1 MRSDF
6 QQFWRTAKEKTES
19 LKSGKHFGHYKA
31 GSFDNTISQLHATSL
46 NAIRETGKAPARW
59 KCSVTV
65 LLEKVMGVRRVD
77 KLRAICL
84 LEADFNWLNKLIF
97 AHRLERHC
105 RTNNVVPPELF
116 AKSKLSCEEASLVKN
131 LVCDIARIFH
141 NSLAIV
147 SADLDQCF
155 NRSNGAIAG
164 VAACTH
170 GVSKKSTSLMLNTM
184 QMMEYFV
191 KTGFG
196 IANTPSFGGS
206 DNNRLMSLGQGSG
219 AAPIEMR
226 NIITLTDNAYKRLGH
241 GMYIA
246 N

>member
-1 MRSDF
+1 MDNEVLLSDVGIAGNGPAMLQVLQGTYDFPPGTDEYTKLFITEAVALYHDLGGEDGVADFVTGSDF
-6 QQFWRTAKEKTES
+6 QQFWRTAKEKTKS

-105 RTNNVVPPELF
+105 RTNNIVPPEQF
-116 AKSKLSCEEASLVKN
+116 AKSKSSCEEVYQPHAQHNANDGILCQDRFWHRRHPN
-131 LVCDIARIFH
+131 LW
-141 NSLAIV
+141 
-147 SADLDQCF
+147 
-155 NRSNGAIAG
+155 
-164 VAACTH
+164 
-170 GVSKKSTSLMLNTM
+170 
-184 QMMEYFV
+184 
-191 KTGFG
+191 
-196 IANTPSFGGS
+196 GS
-206 DNNRLMSLGQGSG
+206 DNDRHEPGS
-219 AAPIEMR
+219 R
-226 NIITLTDNAYKRLGH
+226 
-241 GMYIA
+241 
-246 N
+246 

>member
-1 MRSDF
+1 MDNEVLLSDVGIAGNGPAMLQVLQGTYDFPPGTDEYTKLFITEAVALYHDLGGEDGVADFVTRSDF

-19 LKSGKHFGHYKA
+19 SKSGKHFGHYKA

-105 RTNNVVPPELF
+105 RTNNIVPPEQF
-116 AKSKLSCEEASLVKN
+116 AKSKSSCEEVYQPHAQHNANDGILCQDRFWHRRHPN
-131 LVCDIARIFH
+131 LW
-141 NSLAIV
+141 
-147 SADLDQCF
+147 
-155 NRSNGAIAG
+155 
-164 VAACTH
+164 
-170 GVSKKSTSLMLNTM
+170 
-184 QMMEYFV
+184 
-191 KTGFG
+191 
-196 IANTPSFGGS
+196 GS
-206 DNNRLMSLGQGSG
+206 DNDRHEPGS
-219 AAPIEMR
+219 R
-226 NIITLTDNAYKRLGH
+226 
-241 GMYIA
+241 
-246 N
+246 